1 MPETAAVGDC
11 YQVRLIGLIEG
22 QQTQNV
28 LHFICVGA
36 DTDVLTH
43 LIQVLV
49 DCFQTHLIPVLSS
62 AWELT
67 EIRFK
72 RVSPT
77 LGPETIVVA
86 NVAATGGGNA
96 AALPSY
102 CSAVFSERTI
112 RGGKSGRGRMYL
124 PGIPEDQTIGSRFDK
139 DGAMWAA
146 LLAFAACVVINFV
159 HLDPAGASN
168 AWDLAVY
175 SRKIGGS
182 TFPYGGAGFAAVR
195 EFVPSE
201 FLGTTRSRKVGRGS

>member
-11 YQVRLIGLIEG
+11 YQVRLIGRIEG
-22 QQTQNV
+22 QETQNV

-36 DTDVLTH
+36 DVDVLTH
-43 LIQVLV
+43 LIQVLL
-49 DCFQTHLIPVLSS
+49 DCFTTHLLPVLSS

-67 EIRFK
+67 EIRWK

-77 LGPETIVVA
+77 LGPELITVPDI
-86 NVAATGGGNA
+86 AAVGAGNA
-96 AALPSY
+96 QALPSFN
-102 CSAVFSERTI
+102 SVVFSERTV

-124 PGIPEDQTIGSRFDK
+124 AGIPEDQTIGSRLDK
-139 DGAMWAA
+139 DADMWAA
-146 LLAFAACVVINFV
+146 LLAFAACVVLNFV
-159 HLDPAGASN
+159 HPDPAGGSN
-168 AWDLAVY
+168 IWDLAVY

-182 TFPYGGAGFAAVR
+182 AFPYGGAGFASVR